1 VAEAAARYWGAYK
14 EFWRLNLLTM
24 VEYKANFFI
33 WLGFTIVYHGVALGA
48 IWIILTR
55 FPSLNGWERADVFVL
70 YALWMVGHT
79 LNNALFFTV
88 GDVPYQVQEG
98 RFDRFLVRPLDTLFQ
113 VVSQPGQI
121 WPDEF
126 VVALIVFGIAQGF
139 VHLQWSPIVV
149 VLVTSTVLGGAII
162 DAAVQLV
169 VATLSFWVIRLDAL
183 RWVVMSLE
191 NDFTR
196 FPLSMYNR
204 AVRII
209 LGYVFPFAFMNYFP
223 ATVLLHKTAD
233 SAQFNPALGWF
244 TPLVAAVWL
253 LGAIAFWRTGLN
265 RYQST
270 GS

>member
-1 VAEAAARYWGAYK
+1 
-14 EFWRLNLLTM
+14 M
-24 VEYKANFFI
+24 
-33 WLGFTIVYHGVALGA
+33 
-48 IWIILTR
+48 
-55 FPSLNGWERADVFVL
+55 
-70 YALWMVGHT
+70 
-79 LNNALFFTV
+79 
-88 GDVPYQVQEG
+88 
-98 RFDRFLVRPLDTLFQ
+98 
-113 VVSQPGQI
+113 
-121 WPDEF
+121 
-126 VVALIVFGIAQGF
+126 VALIVFGIAQSF
-139 VHLQWSPIVV
+139 VHLAWSPLVV
-149 VLVTSTVLGGAII
+149 VLVTSTILGGAII

-209 LGYVFPFAFMNYFP
+209 LGYIFPFAFMNYFP

-233 SAQFNPALGWF
+233 MSEFNPALGWL
-244 TPLVAAVWL
+244 TPVVAVVWL
-253 LGAIAFWRTGLN
+253 ALALGFWRNGLN

>member
-1 VAEAAARYWGAYK
+1 MADVAARYWGAYK
-14 EFWRLNLLTM
+14 EFWRLNFLTM
-24 VEYKANFFI
+24 VEYKANFVI
-33 WLGFTIVYHGVALGA
+33 WLVFTIVYHGVALAA

-55 FPSLNGWERADVFVL
+55 FPSLNGWGRVDVFFL

-79 LNNALFFTV
+79 LNNTLFFTV
-88 GDVPYQVQEG
+88 GDIPYQVQEG
-98 RFDRFLVRPLDTLFQ
+98 RFDRFLVRPLDPLFQ

-126 VVALIVFGIAQGF
+126 VVALIVFAVAQAA
-139 VHLQWSPIVV
+139 VHLQWTPLTALL
-149 VLVTSTVLGGAII
+149 LVSAVAGGAII
-162 DAAVQLV
+162 DAAVQLA

-196 FPLSMYNR
+196 FPLTMYNR
-204 AVRII
+204 AVRVI

-233 SAQFNPALGWF
+233 GAVFNPILGWF
-244 TPLVAAVWL
+244 TPLVAAAWMI
-253 LGAIAFWRTGLN
+253 GAYAFWLAGLN
-265 RYQST
+265 RYQGT